1 MIQVTNR
8 IGATLA
14 AAMRAARN
22 QWLSICVGAAVW
34 MFVTLASAAQGQL
47 FVTYHRHEPA
57 SKAPIS

>member
-1 MIQVTNR
+1 MTNR

-14 AAMRAARN
+14 AAMRAAGD
-22 QWLSICVGAAVW
+22 QWLSIGVGAAVW

-47 FVTYHRHEPA
+47 FTTYHGREPA

>member
-8 IGATLA
+8 IGANLV
-14 AAMRAARN
+14 AAMRAAGD
-22 QWLSICVGAAVW
+22 QWLSIGVGAAVW

-47 FVTYHRHEPA
+47 FATYYGREPA

>member
-1 MIQVTNR
+1 MTNR

-14 AAMRAARN
+14 AAMRAASD
-22 QWLSICVGAAVW
+22 QWLSIGVGADAW

-47 FVTYHRHEPA
+47 FATYHGREPA